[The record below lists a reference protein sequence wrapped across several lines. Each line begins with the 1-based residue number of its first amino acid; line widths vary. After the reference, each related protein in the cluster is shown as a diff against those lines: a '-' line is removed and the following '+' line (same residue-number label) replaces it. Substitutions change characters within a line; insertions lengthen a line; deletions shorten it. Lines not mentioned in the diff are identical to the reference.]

1 MSGQNKDR
9 KIKMLRAVWAAKWYL
24 ILGLLTFTFVLV
36 VTTPIH
42 FVWRY
47 VEPMLGNDMP
57 VQLQQPVGTLW
68 NGSLVINSPY
78 TGPVKTE
85 WMLSPLPLVL
95 GQVELTLNAN
105 GENLRL
111 DGLSEVSGVFSGTPE
126 RVTLTDVNG
135 YLDSDVLK
143 AFLMQ
148 QRTVLD
154 GQFELSGLN
163 ADVSIAQRQVLN
175 ASGQLT
181 YSGGELK
188 ARVQNQS
195 IATEL
200 PMLVATMQ
208 MDGDKVVVPVV
219 TADGDPLGQM
229 YIQPDGWGGVSVLRR
244 AVDIAGQE
252 WPDKQADADTVI
264 FEVSQKFL

>member
-1 MSGQNKDR
+1 
-9 KIKMLRAVWAAKWYL
+9 MLRAVWTAKWYL
-24 ILGLLTFTFVLV
+24 ILGMLAFTFVLV

-47 VEPMLGNDMP
+47 VEPMLGNMP

-68 NGSLVINSPY
+68 NGSLVINSPH
-78 TGPVKTE
+78 TGPVQMKWT
-85 WMLSPLPLVL
+85 LSALPLVF
-95 GQVELTLNAN
+95 GQVQLVLSADA
-105 GENLRL
+105 ENLRL
-111 DGLSEVSGVFSGTPE
+111 EGMGQVNGIFSGKPDN
-126 RVTLTDVNG
+126 VTLTDVSG
-135 YLDSDVLK
+135 FLDAEILK

-148 QRTVLD
+148 QRTVLE
-154 GQFELSGLN
+154 GQFELSRLN
-163 ADVSIAQRQVLN
+163 ADVSIKQSQVLN

-200 PMLVATMQ
+200 PMLVATIQ

-219 TADGDPLGQM
+219 TADGDPVGQM

-244 AVDIAGQE
+244 AVDIAGQS
-252 WPDKQADADTVI
+252 WPDKQAEADTVI